1 MQDVVPPFRNKLDG
15 IMWSDGLDD
24 RVGND
29 LLCDRF
35 ISEKFPIQ
43 INLAKFL
50 TFVIY
55 SETVSLD

>member
-1 MQDVVPPFRNKLDG
+1 
-15 IMWSDGLDD
+15 MWSDGLDD
-24 RVGND
+24 KVGND

-35 ISEKFPIQ
+35 ISEKLPEKFPIQ